1 MSEATNDT
9 RSHTGTD
16 TGNPSG
22 NDLRTVTLHNGVR
35 MPTLAFG
42 CAFGD
47 WVGRTAFQG
56 FLPEQAWRAVSL
68 ALDHGYRAFDGAHV
82 YGTERIV
89 GTLLG
94 QRFAGGELT
103 RDELF
108 ITTKLAHPAAPPH
121 INISH
126 KRTWDADKV
135 ADIAQRV
142 RDDMVDTLDDLGL
155 GYVDL
160 LLMHWPGGFG
170 QHTSP
175 DPDFPRKARATIWR
189 TFCELA
195 DKGAARAI
203 GVSNFTIGHLRQLL
217 EDVPEPERRPTVNQV
232 EIHPYCRDPALEAFC
247 REQSIV
253 VSAYAPFA
261 SGAFG
266 LLQDPVLMAIATRLG
281 KTTGQIVLRWH
292 LQSGR
297 TALPK
302 TSRAARMAENRDLHD
317 FVLSD
322 ADMRAI
328 DALGTGAAQRTCPD
342 PSMVA

>member
-1 MSEATNDT
+1 MSNQA
-9 RSHTGTD
+9 SKAG
-16 TGNPSG
+16 G
-22 NDLRTVTLHNGVR
+22 DLRAVTLHNGVT

-47 WVGRTAFQG
+47 WVGRTDFQG

-68 ALDHGYRAFDGAHV
+68 ALDSGYRAFDGARV

-94 QRFAGGELT
+94 QRFASGALT
-103 RDELF
+103 RDDLF

-126 KRTWDADKV
+126 KRTWDPDKV
-135 ADIAQRV
+135 DDIAQRV

-175 DPDFPRKARATIWR
+175 EPDFPRRARATIWR

-195 DKGAARAI
+195 EKGAARAI
-203 GVSNFTIGHLRQLL
+203 GVSNFTVHHLQQLL
-217 EDVPEPERRPTVNQV
+217 EDIPEPERRPTVNQV
-232 EIHPYCRDPALEAFC
+232 EIHPYCRDPELEDFC
-247 REQSIV
+247 RAQGIV
-253 VSAYAPFA
+253 VTAYAPFA
-261 SGAFG
+261 SGALG
-266 LLQDPVLMAIATRLG
+266 MLQDPTLTAIAERHG
-281 KTTGQIVLRWH
+281 KTPGQIVLRWH
-292 LQSGR
+292 VQSGR

-302 TSRAARMAENRDLHD
+302 TSKAERMAENQAIDD
-317 FVLSD
+317 FALSD
-322 ADMRAI
+322 DEMQAI
-328 DALGTGAAQRTCPD
+328 DALGTGEPRRTCPD

>member
-1 MSEATNDT
+1 M
-9 RSHTGTD
+9 TD
-16 TGNPSG
+16 NTD
-22 NDLRTVTLHNGVR
+22 DLRNVTLHNGVT

-47 WVGRTAFQG
+47 WVGRSDFQG
-56 FLPEQAWRAVSL
+56 FLPEQAWRAVTL
-68 ALDHGYRAFDGAHV
+68 ALDSGYRAFDGARA

-94 QRFAGGELT
+94 QRFASGEL
-103 RDELF
+103 RREDVF

-135 ADIAQRV
+135 EDIAQRV

-170 QHTSP
+170 QHTKA

-203 GVSNFTIGHLRQLL
+203 GVSNFTIGHLQALM
-217 EDVPEPERRPTVNQV
+217 EDIREPERRPSVNQV
-232 EIHPYCRDPALEAFC
+232 EIHPYCRDPELEAFC
-247 REQSIV
+247 RERGIV
-253 VSAYAPFA
+253 VTAYAPFA
-261 SGAFG
+261 SGTFG
-266 LLQDPVLMAIATRLG
+266 LLQDPVLTAIAERHG

-302 TSRAARMAENRDLHD
+302 TSKTERMVENRDLFD
-317 FVLSD
+317 FALGD
-322 ADMRAI
+322 DEMQAI
-328 DALGTGAAQRTCPD
+328 DALGADAARRTCPD
-342 PSMVA
+342 PTSVA

>member
-1 MSEATNDT
+1 MNDT
-9 RSHTGTD
+9 AEHARE
-16 TGNPSG
+16 
-22 NDLRTVTLHNGVR
+22 VTLHNGVT

-47 WVGRTAFQG
+47 WVGNTEFQG

-68 ALDHGYRAFDGAHV
+68 ALDNGYRAFDGARA

-94 QRFAGGELT
+94 QRFASGELT

-126 KRTWDADKV
+126 RRTWDADKV
-135 ADIAQRV
+135 DDIAQKV

-170 QHTSP
+170 QHTSR
-175 DPDFPRKARATIWR
+175 DPHFPRKARATIWR
-189 TFCELA
+189 AFCALA
-195 DKGAARAI
+195 EKGAARAI
-203 GVSNFTIGHLRQLL
+203 GVSNFTITHLRQLM
-217 EDVPEPERRPTVNQV
+217 EDVPEPGRRPTVNQV
-232 EIHPYCRDPALEAFC
+232 EIHPYCRDPELESFC
-247 REQSIV
+247 RDQGIV
-253 VSAYAPFA
+253 VTAYAPFA

-266 LLQDPVLMAIATRLG
+266 MLEDPALVSIAARHS
-281 KTTGQIVLRWH
+281 KTPGQVVLRWH
-292 LQSGR
+292 VQSGR

-302 TSRAARMAENRDLHD
+302 TSKAARMLENRDIYD
-317 FVLSD
+317 FELSD
-322 ADMRAI
+322 SEMRRI
-328 DALGTGAAQRTCPD
+328 DALGAGAVRRTCPD
-342 PSMVA
+342 PSTVL

>member
-1 MSEATNDT
+1 MN
-9 RSHTGTD
+9 RS
-16 TGNPSG
+16 S
-22 NDLRTVTLHNGVR
+22 NDLRTLALHNGVT

-42 CAFGD
+42 TAFGD
-47 WVGRTAFQG
+47 WVGATEFQG
-56 FLPEQAWRAVSL
+56 FLPEQAWRAVTL
-68 ALDHGYRAFDGAHV
+68 ALDSGYRAFDCARA

-94 QRFAGGELT
+94 QRFASGELT
-103 RDELF
+103 REELF

-126 KRTWDADKV
+126 RRTWDADKV
-135 ADIAQRV
+135 EDIAQKI

-170 QHTSP
+170 ENATG
-175 DPDFPRKARATIWR
+175 DPDFPRKARAIIWR

-203 GVSNFTIGHLRQLL
+203 GVSNFTIGHLRQLM
-217 EDVPEPERRPTVNQV
+217 EDIPGPERRPTVNQV
-232 EIHPYCRDPALEAFC
+232 EIHPYCRDPELEAFC
-247 REQSIV
+247 REEGIV
-253 VSAYAPFA
+253 VTAYAPFA

-266 LLQDPVLMAIATRLG
+266 MLEDRTLAAIAERHG
-281 KTTGQIVLRWH
+281 KTTGQVVLRWH

-302 TSRAARMAENRDLHD
+302 TSKAHRMAENQDIYD
-317 FVLSD
+317 FALSEEE
-322 ADMRAI
+322 MQAI
-328 DALGTGAAQRTCPD
+328 DGLGVGDPRRTCPD
-342 PSMVA
+342 PSSVI

>member
-1 MSEATNDT
+1 MNDT
-9 RSHTGTD
+9 AEHARE
-16 TGNPSG
+16 
-22 NDLRTVTLHNGVR
+22 VTLHNGVT

-47 WVGRTAFQG
+47 WVGNTEFQG

-68 ALDHGYRAFDGAHV
+68 ALDNGYRAFDGARA

-94 QRFAGGELT
+94 QRFASGELT

-126 KRTWDADKV
+126 RRTWDADKV
-135 ADIAQRV
+135 DDIAQKV

-170 QHTSP
+170 QHTSR
-175 DPDFPRKARATIWR
+175 DPHFPRKARATIWR
-189 TFCELA
+189 AFCALA
-195 DKGAARAI
+195 EKGATRAI
-203 GVSNFTIGHLRQLL
+203 GVSNFTITHLRQLM
-217 EDVPEPERRPTVNQV
+217 EDVPEPGRRPTVNQV
-232 EIHPYCRDPALEAFC
+232 EIHPYCRDPELESFC
-247 REQSIV
+247 RDQGIV
-253 VSAYAPFA
+253 VTAYAPFA

-266 LLQDPVLMAIATRLG
+266 MLEDPALVSIAARHG
-281 KTTGQIVLRWH
+281 KTPGQVVLRWH
-292 LQSGR
+292 VQSGR

-302 TSRAARMAENRDLHD
+302 TSKAARMLENRDIYD
-317 FVLSD
+317 FELSD
-322 ADMRAI
+322 SEMRRI
-328 DALGTGAAQRTCPD
+328 NALGAGQVRRTCPD
-342 PSMVA
+342 PSTVL

>member
-1 MSEATNDT
+1 MN
-9 RSHTGTD
+9 HNGT
-16 TGNPSG
+16 
-22 NDLRTVTLHNGVR
+22 DLRTVRLHNGVT

-47 WVGRTAFQG
+47 WVGRTDFQG
-56 FLPEQAWRAVSL
+56 FLPEQAWRSVSL
-68 ALDHGYRAFDGAHV
+68 ALDNGYRAFDGARV

-94 QRFAGGELT
+94 QRFASGELT
-103 RDELF
+103 REELF

-121 INISH
+121 VNISH
-126 KRTWDADKV
+126 RRTWDADKV
-135 ADIAQRV
+135 DDIAQRV
-142 RDDMVDTLDDLGL
+142 RDDMADTLDDLGL

-170 QHTSP
+170 ENTTG

-203 GVSNFTIGHLRQLL
+203 GASNFTIGHLRELM
-217 EDVPEPERRPTVNQV
+217 EDIPEPDRRPTVNQV
-232 EIHPYCRDPALEAFC
+232 EIHPYCRDAALETFC
-247 REQSIV
+247 REQGIV
-253 VSAYAPFA
+253 VTAYAPFA

-266 LLQDPVLMAIATRLG
+266 LLQDPALVAIADRHG
-281 KTTGQIVLRWH
+281 KSTGQVVLRWH
-292 LQSGR
+292 VQSGR

-302 TSRAARMAENRDLHD
+302 TSNARRMTENRDIDD
-317 FVLSD
+317 FALSED
-322 ADMRAI
+322 EMSAI
-328 DALGTGAAQRTCPD
+328 DALGAGEARRTCPD
-342 PSMVA
+342 PASVV

>member
-1 MSEATNDT
+1 MTN
-9 RSHTGTD
+9 HTT
-16 TGNPSG
+16 THSG
-22 NDLRTVTLHNGVR
+22 EDLRTVTLHNGVA

-47 WVGRTAFQG
+47 WVGRTDFQG

-68 ALDHGYRAFDGAHV
+68 ALDAGYRAFDGAHV

-94 QRFAGGELT
+94 QRFASGELT
-103 RDELF
+103 RDQLF

-135 ADIAQRV
+135 DDIAQRV
-142 RDDMVDTLDDLGL
+142 RDDMMDTLDDLGL

-175 DPDFPRKARATIWR
+175 DPEFPRKARATIWR

-203 GVSNFTIGHLRQLL
+203 GVSNFTIGHLRQLMA
-217 EDVPEPERRPTVNQV
+217 DVPEPERRPAVNQV
-232 EIHPYCRDPALEAFC
+232 EIHPYCRDPALEGFC
-247 REQSIV
+247 RKQGIV
-253 VSAYAPFA
+253 VTAYAPFA

-266 LLQDPVLMAIATRLG
+266 LLQDPTLTAIAARYG
-281 KTTGQIVLRWH
+281 KTTGQVVLRWH
-292 LQSGR
+292 VQSGR

-302 TSRAARMAENRDLHD
+302 TSNAQRMVENQAIYD
-317 FVLSD
+317 FTLSD
-322 ADMRAI
+322 EEIQVI
-328 DALGTGAAQRTCPD
+328 DALGAGDARRTCPD
-342 PSMVA
+342 PSSVL